1 MGVNKKTGLPKKV
14 ENSCFQY
21 DKKFIIIGVARQGSV
36 GRGRIRRMKKVT
48 PPSCSKAGSFERIY
62 STSPENHFPAL

>member
-1 MGVNKKTGLPKKV
+1 MDDKDLP
-14 ENSCFQY
+14 EEGDLMY
-21 DKKFIIIGVARQGSV
+21 E
-36 GRGRIRRMKKVT
+36 KVT